1 MATIDWPAGL
11 IPQAAELSL
20 RKAGAQFASPFN
32 GTLQA
37 VDFIA
42 ERWVLSCSLAPQ
54 FQHDPR
60 GVGVFAN
67 LLAGGVERVRV
78 WPFHTGGAP
87 RGSLRGAPTLGLATT
102 RGATS
107 LTLANATGGSVM
119 LGGSFEFDTNADGR
133 ADGWAAV
140 TIGSVTSVVYT
151 MESGGQDDGAFEQ
164 GMSANYGAL
173 GTSHEAGVERGVQG
187 LAPGPYTFLA
197 NVRGDPNQSARIAV
211 EWRNSGGSIIGGGT
225 VATIAV
231 TGTPTRF
238 GATSTAPAGTTQ
250 CTVRL
255 LTSATGATGT
265 RAVRWDVCAIKPGA
279 VDLTWPGAATLLAGD
294 FIGAGGQLFM
304 VAANC
309 TANDAGALVVPVINR
324 ARGVIAS
331 ASAVTWLRP
340 TVEMVLPAMQA
351 GPVRR
356 PGVIESTALDLVEV
370 W

>member
-11 IPQAAELSL
+11 IPQAAQLSL
-20 RKAGAQFASPFN
+20 RKSGTQFASPFN

-37 VDFIA
+37 VDYVA
-42 ERWVLSCSLAPQ
+42 ERWVLSATLAPQ

-60 GVGVFAN
+60 ALAAFCQR
-67 LLAGGVERVRV
+67 LAGGVERVRV
-78 WPFHTGGAP
+78 WPFHTGGFP
-87 RGSLRGAPTLGLATT
+87 RGSLRGAPTLGVAAA
-102 RGATS
+102 RGNTS

-119 LGGSFEFDTNADGR
+119 LGGSFEFDSNADGR

-173 GTSHEAGVERGVQG
+173 GSSHEAGVERNVPG

-197 NVRGDPNQSARIAV
+197 NVRGDPNQNARIAV

-238 GATSTAPAGTTQ
+238 GGTSTAPAGTTQ

-279 VDLTWPGAATLLAGD
+279 VDLTWPGAATLMAGD
-294 FIGAGGQLFM
+294 FIGAGGQVFM
-304 VAANC
+304 VADNC
-309 TANDAGALVVPVINR
+309 TANDAGTMVVPVINR
-324 ARGVIAS
+324 ARGTIALS
-331 ASAVTWLRP
+331 SAVTWLRP
-340 TVEMVLPAMQA
+340 SFEAVLPAMQA
-351 GPVRR
+351 GPVVRR
-356 PGVIESTALDLVEV
+356 GLVDATALDFVEV